1 MVQASDRL
9 QRGRSWRISVRKEKC
24 ALDRGAIEALI
35 LNNTYGTLAL
45 SQEGKPYSIP
55 MNYGY
60 RDGCFYFHGA
70 QEGMRYEYVQANSNA
85 CFCIVD
91 HETLR
96 PELFSTDYASV
107 IAHGKIEL
115 VEKEDEKKN
124 GLMALLERCAPKRLV
139 EGSTY
144 IDRAV
149 LNTAVYKFTVE
160 KIEGKQ
166 RKRL

>member
-1 MVQASDRL
+1 M
-9 QRGRSWRISVRKEKC
+9 RKEKC

-70 QEGMRYEYVQANSNA
+70 QEGMRYEYVQANPNA
-85 CFCIVD
+85 GFCIVD

-107 IAHGKIEL
+107 IAEGKIEL
-115 VEKEDEKKN
+115 VEKEDEKKEWLD
-124 GLMALLERCAPKRLV
+124 GFVGTLRAKTTRGRKYVYRPGSIEYSRL
-139 EGSTY
+139 
-144 IDRAV
+144 
-149 LNTAVYKFTVE
+149 
-160 KIEGKQ
+160 
-166 RKRL
+166 